1 MRDLSGKFH
10 QSDRQAAVVYL
21 LPLLESRI
29 IETVAKGSW
38 YGKVRE
44 RNYVSEA
51 QCTVDSQKG
60 NQQKSHKSLTSE
72 AGTAL
77 SLLKSEHMWVDR
89 HLLSQS
95 VAHIE
100 LMKAIALKF
109 TALIGP
115 SRKQAK
121 LTFKNESKL
130 RAERRCI
137 G

>member
-1 MRDLSGKFH
+1 MKRS
-10 QSDRQAAVVYL
+10 
-21 LPLLESRI
+21 E
-29 IETVAKGSW
+29 
-38 YGKVRE
+38 RE
-44 RNYVSEA
+44 RNCVSEA
-51 QCTVDSQKG
+51 QCTMDSEKE
-60 NQQKSHKSLTSE
+60 NQQKPHKSLASK
-72 AGTAL
+72 AATAL
-77 SLLKSEHMWVDR
+77 SLLKSEHTWVDR

-100 LMKAIALKF
+100 LMKATALKF